1 MNTFLAT
8 IPQITDAPVV
18 DDKAARPLASRPTS
32 APDADRSTG
41 TAATAFSMGRRS
53 FLRAAVVGGGALA
66 VSMLGWVGERMPA
79 FAATRTSI
87 SPGNCLGTDQPGDTP
102 CWGADFISSL
112 YCASDGYHR
121 TDSHNYG
128 PYTDF
133 YNWRVGCGNYAGWTW
148 HHPNGHSH
156 RCTDGNIREVTN
168 ATGRSFIYTSI
179 CSKLL

>member
-1 MNTFLAT
+1 
-8 IPQITDAPVV
+8 VV
-18 DDKAARPLASRPTS
+18 DDDAARPLASRPAASPS
-32 APDADRSTG
+32 AASPSAASPAGGPGAASPAG
-41 TAATAFSMGRRS
+41 TASPAFSMGRRS
-53 FLRAAVVGGGALA
+53 FLRTAVVGGGALA
-66 VSMLGWVGERMPA
+66 LTMLGWVGERLPA

-87 SPGNCLGTDQPGDTP
+87 APGNCLGTDQPGDTP
-102 CWGADFISSL
+102 CWGAQFISSL

-133 YNWRVGCGNYAGWTW
+133 YTWRVGCGNYAGWTW

-168 ATGRSFIYTSI
+168 ATGKSFIYTSI